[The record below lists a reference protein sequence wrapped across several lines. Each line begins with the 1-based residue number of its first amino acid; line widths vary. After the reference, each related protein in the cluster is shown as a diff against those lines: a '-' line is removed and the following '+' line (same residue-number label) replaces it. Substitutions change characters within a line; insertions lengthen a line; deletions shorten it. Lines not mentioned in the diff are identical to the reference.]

1 VKLQEPAAQHSD
13 LDKAI
18 ALTQPR
24 QVSPL
29 ANLGN
34 FFKKMFTIAEWEVR
48 KLRHDPTDMLTR
60 TVQPA
65 LWLLIFGEVFETSGI
80 ATLRLDFGHFK
91 QHSKQPQRACQ

>member
-1 VKLQEPAAQHSD
+1 MKLQEPAAQRSD

-24 QVSPL
+24 QVSPF

-65 LWLLIFGEVFETSGI
+65 LWLLIFGEVFETSGTYSI
-80 ATLRLDFGHFK
+80 SLAV
-91 QHSKQPQRACQ
+91 HSLLSGSMPVVSTN

>member
-1 VKLQEPAAQHSD
+1 MKLQEPAAQHSD

-34 FFKKMFTIAEWEVR
+34 FFKKMFTIAEWEVAEWEVR

-65 LWLLIFGEVFETSGI
+65 LWLLIFGEVFETSGT
-80 ATLRLDFGHFK
+80 ATLR
-91 QHSKQPQRACQ
+91 